1 MLLPLDFWAPE
12 LIEQWHELAQR
23 NPPAE
28 AAPIPTQNTQGRYAG
43 NKPGYDPYLDDNAG
57 SSSYGYRENDNPGR
71 FGTPSQTVSREAA
84 YGQAQPQ
91 PQPIA
96 SLARGYDNPQIHA
109 QAVAQAHAQAHAQ
122 ALAQAQAAASP
133 EEAFAHNPLRLTST
147 AAAVLKLMLRQQGFT
162 TGKVRVSVS
171 GRGCQID
178 FTDEEPNPQQD
189 FMYACDGV
197 TILVDRDS
205 ASVLTGVQMDLPPSP
220 QSMGFVFSR
229 VA

>member
-1 MLLPLDFWAPE
+1 M
-12 LIEQWHELAQR
+12 
-23 NPPAE
+23 
-28 AAPIPTQNTQGRYAG
+28 
-43 NKPGYDPYLDDNAG
+43 
-57 SSSYGYRENDNPGR
+57 
-71 FGTPSQTVSREAA
+71 
-84 YGQAQPQ
+84 QPQ
-91 PQPIA
+91 PQPA
-96 SLARGYDNPQIHA
+96 PQAARGYDQGAAYGHPQLHGG
-109 QAVAQAHAQAHAQ
+109 QGHGHAHAAP
-122 ALAQAQAAASP
+122 ASA
-133 EEAFAHNPLRLTST
+133 EEAFANNPLRFTST
-147 AAAVLKLMLRQQGFT
+147 AAAVLKLMLRQQGFAN
-162 TGKVRVSVS
+162 GKVRVSVS